1 MSERAPWLLV
11 GLGNPGAG
19 YAGNRHNIGFMA
31 VERWLDRHWP
41 PGIGDPWR
49 EKFHGRYAQSS
60 GSFGRCIVLQ
70 PQTYMNKS
78 GKSVLAAAQFY
89 RVPPEQTIVLY
100 DEIDFEFGRLAIKK
114 GGGHGGHNGIRDI
127 IACLPSKE
135 FLRIRLGVGRPDKGN
150 NVSKWVL
157 SDFAGPD
164 AAELPDL
171 LDRAEAAVSTI
182 MDKGLAAAMNAYNQ
196 TAKKAEKKPKPKKLP
211 EPPPEPAS
219 D

>member
-1 MSERAPWLLV
+1 MAASDRAPWLLV

-41 PGIGDPWR
+41 PGISDPWR
-49 EKFHGRYAQSS
+49 EKFHGRYAQAS
-60 GSFGRCIVLQ
+60 GSFGKCIVLQ
-70 PQTYMNKS
+70 PQTYMNRS

-89 RVPPEQTIVLY
+89 RVPPEQMIVLY

-127 IACLPSKE
+127 IDCLPSKE

-157 SDFAGPD
+157 SDFVGAD

-182 MDKGLAAAMNAYNQ
+182 MDKGLAVAMNAFNQ
-196 TAKKAEKKPKPKKLP
+196 AAKK
-211 EPPPEPAS
+211 PADKAS
-219 D
+219 NGAGTT